1 MALFQYFRLTV
12 STEAGMMSRDTIML
26 IDLNG
31 DEQFLTKL
39 QVNNSV
45 QHWLFYNLT
54 IIPR

>member
-1 MALFQYFRLTV
+1 MTFFEHFRLTV

-31 DEQFLTKL
+31 EEQFLTKL
-39 QVNNSV
+39 QVSRI

-54 IIPR
+54 IFTR